1 MKPIYTIAGTVA
13 VLFAMS
19 IADIPYLSGTLISDA
34 YALRGRGAAFAVG
47 AAVGSSRASQQQ
59 AAPPPPPPAP
69 APQQA
74 APPPPAPAPQPAAPA
89 QQ

>member
-47 AAVGSSRASQQQ
+47 VAAGSSHDSQKQ
-59 AAPPPPPPAP
+59 AAPAP
-69 APQQA
+69 APQQ
-74 APPPPAPAPQPAAPA
+74 PAPAPQPAAPA
-89 QQ
+89 QK